1 MISSRIASSP
11 RVDGAPSCGVTVLI
25 IKKRKKRRERERRG
39 PFTEGMED
47 EAFIKSAMDTAEGE
61 EEHPESN
68 AELEGAALSDG
79 IWPEYANPNYVM
91 PDEIEVSVNTVTGPY
106 SFPVTIIKAMQR
118 KLYFGGYRN
127 RSTHR
132 IYHHAAT
139 QTPTENKGHHKE
151 NTNLRCRETQ
161 TYEFKSRSIQSVRE
175 SGTQMQRVDL
185 HLDVSKDRVLIPR
198 IYKSSDEL
206 MLIKR
211 RKCVEIQRVWRGYM
225 ARSRAARMQV
235 TIAEYNAAKT
245 SAV

>member
-1 MISSRIASSP
+1 MDINYNKTQGTS
-11 RVDGAPSCGVTVLI
+11 TN
-25 IKKRKKRRERERRG
+25 REDILES
-39 PFTEGMED
+39 MED
-47 EAFIKSAMDTAEGE
+47 EAFIRSAMDNVEGGE
-61 EEHPESN
+61 DRPESN
-68 AELEGAALSDG
+68 AEQEGAALPDG

-127 RSTHR
+127 KATHR
-132 IYHHAAT
+132 VYHHAAT

-175 SGTQMQRVDL
+175 SGTQMQRIDL
-185 HLDVSKDRVLIPR
+185 HLDVSKDRILAPR

-206 MLIKR
+206 MLLKR

-235 TIAEYNAAKT
+235 TIAEYNAAKS